1 MVSLLLNLT
10 EIIGVML
17 TFKPFPVIPP
27 QYKWER
33 CASDQAAPLQAG

>member
-10 EIIGVML
+10 EIIGLVL

-27 QYKWER
+27 QYK
-33 CASDQAAPLQAG
+33 